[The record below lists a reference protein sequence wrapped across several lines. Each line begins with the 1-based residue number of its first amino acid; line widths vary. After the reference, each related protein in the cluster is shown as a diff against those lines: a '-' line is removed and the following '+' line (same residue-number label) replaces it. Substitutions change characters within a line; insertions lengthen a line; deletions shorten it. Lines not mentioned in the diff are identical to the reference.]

1 MSRRGVDIGSITL
14 HPSGMPHG
22 PHPGTAEASIGKPA
36 TEELAVMVDT
46 FRPLYLTKEALGFEE
61 PKYAFSWVDHK

>member
-1 MSRRGVDIGSITL
+1 MSRRGVDLGSITL

-22 PHPGTAEASIGKPA
+22 PHPGTVEGSIGKAA

-46 FRPLYLTKEALGFEE
+46 FKPLYLTKQALNLEE
-61 PKYAFSWVDHK
+61 PNYTYSWVNH